1 MYISRGFGSKTRLEE
16 LFGLVTSPRYEIIV
30 SRDVYPLKILDST
43 HSIIA
48 HAAVR
53 SGSVH

>member
-1 MYISRGFGSKTRLEE
+1 MYISRGFRSKTRLEE